1 MKIKLNSCCS
11 IQMRILH
18 QAHHGVQNRPF
29 HKLYLKSAM
38 QMYQVFSTEKQSYQL
53 ERSFI
58 PFYRMWNDILSCQ
71 ALTKW
76 TILTYST
83 VRYSSHLP
91 SKNKCKQIISK
102 QARWVNGFELN
113 WWFIMLAIIVVMN
126 QHWTIQRSIHIFPQQ
141 QRVNPISIHHSLPVH
156 SIDCM
161 LSSSANFRLAFLL
174 YC

>member
-1 MKIKLNSCCS
+1 
-11 IQMRILH
+11 
-18 QAHHGVQNRPF
+18 
-29 HKLYLKSAM
+29 
-38 QMYQVFSTEKQSYQL
+38 
-53 ERSFI
+53 
-58 PFYRMWNDILSCQ
+58 MWNDIPSCQ

-76 TILTYST
+76 TISTYST
-83 VRYSSHLP
+83 VRYSSHSP

-126 QHWTIQRSIHIFPQQ
+126 QHWTIQRSIHFFPQQ

-161 LSSSANFRLAFLL
+161 LSSSAKFRLAFLL
-174 YC
+174 YCWTNTIQFKWFVCCVQNPIRTGKLCSTAMGGDGDDGQKHAQTH